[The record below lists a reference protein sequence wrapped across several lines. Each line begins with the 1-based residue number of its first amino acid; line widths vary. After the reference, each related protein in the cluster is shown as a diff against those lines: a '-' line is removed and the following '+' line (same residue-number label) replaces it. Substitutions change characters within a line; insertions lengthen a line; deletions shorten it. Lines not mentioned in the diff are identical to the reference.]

1 VSDPARVADLLET
14 PDAIEIA
21 PELHVVPSPET
32 PAAAARWWRIAD
44 FGVFAAWIG
53 VVAFTLR
60 YHEKWA
66 DEAQALA
73 DGARSRS
80 EDDMVPRIAV

>member
-1 VSDPARVADLLET
+1 MSEPVRVPGLLEKR
-14 PDAIEIA
+14 DAVET
-21 PELHVVPSPET
+21 PELRIVASSET
-32 PAAAARWWRIAD
+32 PTVARWWRIAD

-66 DEAQALA
+66 DEAQALV
-73 DGARSRS
+73 DRARFGP
-80 EDDMVPRIAV
+80 EDDLVPRTAV